1 MPSGQRCDTQGDRP
15 DGCRQ
20 AGGGGDLM
28 QEMVNEL
35 KGLNEPDLV
44 GDAINS
50 LEATLKKIHQGW
62 MRVRGRKFASYGASS
77 FSKMSSKEVWSVNE
91 RDMSMPSFKQSSL
104 KDFGYKGSD
113 DEL

>member
-1 MPSGQRCDTQGDRP
+1 MDVRKQEEATT
-15 DGCRQ
+15 
-20 AGGGGDLM
+20 LLE
-28 QEMVNEL
+28 EMVKDFKALNQPEL
-35 KGLNEPDLV
+35 V
-44 GDAINS
+44 SDAIGA
-50 LEATLKKIHQGW
+50 LEGTIKKIRDGW

>member
-1 MPSGQRCDTQGDRP
+1 
-15 DGCRQ
+15 
-20 AGGGGDLM
+20 
-28 QEMVNEL
+28 
-35 KGLNEPDLV
+35 
-44 GDAINS
+44 
-50 LEATLKKIHQGW
+50 

-104 KDFGYKGSD
+104 QDFGYKGSD